1 MTNDPSARRSVLF
14 GALAAATLFSPSARA
29 MAPLPPMTLF
39 KVVGPRDEIF
49 IGIPTAD
56 LQALGGGS
64 HAEALS
70 RKVAADG
77 QMTVWRYSVRRGP
90 NGALVMAPVAQVG
103 IFAAGI
109 VRIEPYSTGYEVLLP
124 H

>member
-1 MTNDPSARRSVLF
+1 MTAAPSARRAMLF
-14 GALAAATLFSPSARA
+14 GALAAATLYSSSSRA
-29 MAPLPPMTLF
+29 MVPLPLVTLF

-49 IGIPTAD
+49 IGLLTAE

-64 HAEALS
+64 HAEAIS
-70 RKVAADG
+70 RKVAAEG
-77 QMTVWRYSVRRGP
+77 QMTVWRYAVRRGE

-109 VRIEPYSTGYEVLLP
+109 VRIEPYSTAYEVLVP